1 MPNSN
6 WNSVAGPGEPRA
18 SRSLLIVEDDK
29 DSCEMLLLIM
39 RKLFPELSTLCAA
52 NGKIGWELFQLHTPE
67 IVVTDLSMPEMD
79 GLQMARM
86 IRSHK
91 PQTWLIALSADL
103 ERATL
108 EGPDA
113 KGRQVFNCFIV
124 KPFQF
129 NTLSKAIEAVLRNQ
143 NCREEASG
151 YIQTDGSL

>member
-1 MPNSN
+1 
-6 WNSVAGPGEPRA
+6 
-18 SRSLLIVEDDK
+18 
-29 DSCEMLLLIM
+29 M
-39 RKLFPELSTLCAA
+39 RKLFPELVTLCAA

-108 EGPDA
+108 EGPDV
-113 KGRQVFNCFIV
+113 KGRQVFDIFIV

-129 NTLSKAIEAVLRNQ
+129 NTLSAAIEGVLNNQ
-143 NCREEASG
+143 NRREEASG
-151 YIQTDGSL
+151 HF